1 MKKIIYILILT
12 CIPSYVLAQNAID
25 KILMSVSE
33 NNLELKSS
41 EADIQGQTYS
51 LKATNNLN
59 DPNVDLDY
67 TFGGKGIGNKWDITV
82 TQAFDW
88 PGLYSSRSKGNKAR
102 ISALSYLHMMKRME
116 ILLQAKQICI
126 DIININKQI
135 EMQQKV
141 YDNIDNL
148 YQLYQKGFEH
158 GEINIL
164 DINKLKIERVN
175 TNQVLTELFMQ
186 RKVVTES
193 LKALNGNVPLN
204 ENVLSALKDYPS
216 AEIKSLSYYSDPVSN
231 EDPEINYGSK
241 SVEADKIDIKN
252 SKLGWFPSFSVGY
265 KHSNETGIS
274 FDGFVV
280 GVSIPLF
287 SNRNK
292 VKAAEAAYLSKSLMQ
307 QNLQVSKSTKINAQY
322 SALLILNK
330 QINDYEGALNDTH
343 NFDLLYK
350 ALKGG
355 QISLLEYLVES
366 KYFLDAQKNLLSIEY
381 SFNQQLAELEK
392 YSLE

>member
-1 MKKIIYILILT
+1 MKKIIYILVLA
-12 CIPSYVLAQNAID
+12 CVPSFISAQNAID
-25 KILMSVSE
+25 KILASVSE
-33 NNLELKSS
+33 NNLELKAS
-41 EADIQGQTYS
+41 EADLQSQTYS
-51 LKATNNLN
+51 IKSLNNLN
-59 DPNVDLDY
+59 DPNIDLDY
-67 TFGGKGIGNKWDITV
+67 TFGGKDIGNKWDITV
-82 TQAFDW
+82 TQDFDW
-88 PGLYSSRSKGNKAR
+88 PGLYASRSKGNKAR
-102 ISALSYLHMMKRME
+102 ISALSYLTMMKRME
-116 ILLQAKQICI
+116 ILLQAKQVCI
-126 DIININKQI
+126 DLVNINKQI
-135 EMQQKV
+135 VLQQKV
-141 YDNIDNL
+141 YENIDNL
-148 YQLYQKGFEH
+148 YQLYQKGYQH

-164 DINKLKIERVN
+164 DINKLKIERIN
-175 TNQVLTELFMQ
+175 TNQVLTELLVQ
-186 RKVVTES
+186 KKVVLES
-193 LKALNGNVPLN
+193 LKALNGNIPVD
-204 ENVLSALKDYPS
+204 ESVLSSLTDYPV
-216 AEIKSLSYYSDPVSN
+216 AEIKSLSYYSEPISTV
-231 EDPEINYGSK
+231 DPEINYGSK
-241 SVEADKIDIKN
+241 SVEADKIDIKS

-307 QNLQVSKSTKINAQY
+307 QNLHISKSTKINAQY
-322 SALLILNK
+322 SSLLILDK
-330 QINDYEGALNDTH
+330 QINDYNGALNDTQ

-392 YSLE
+392 YSLK